1 MASTKSTVVAGTGA
15 AVTDTGQA
23 ADVERPDPRSRAEI
37 ASSLHA
43 RELAWL
49 DDIRRG
55 YSIKEIARR
64 EGLGCRRIQHGVAR
78 ARERG
83 NVSRIRYSRSSNQVH
98 ERNQNSIA
106 GAGRAAGDDP
116 NRPPRLFPL
125 FPIGP
130 FTPRSACPHHGPI
143 RAGSVFCCMVCSRSG
158 IDDHPAL
165 KRDPR
170 TDPRP
175 ESKAAAPARVASV
188 HETRRQRRQRLHAAR
203 QARLGTVASL
213 AKDAPGPTSQS
224 SIPSP

>member
-1 MASTKSTVVAGTGA
+1 M
-15 AVTDTGQA
+15 
-23 ADVERPDPRSRAEI
+23 
-37 ASSLHA
+37 A
-43 RELAWL
+43 RETGLSVTHFTRLFSQQTGFAPMKHF
-49 DDIRRG
+49 IRLKMQRACH
-55 YSIKEIARR
+55 YLMLTPHSIKEIARR

-83 NVSRIRYSRSSNQVH
+83 NVSRIRRSRSSNQVH

-175 ESKAAAPARVASV
+175 ESKAAAAARVASV